1 MPVWEYFKNRGLSP
15 HHRATGPFCKILF
28 TDKSLEEGSVKGG
41 TCRPPLGDRGAVA
54 PHQATGRC
62 CLQPPACL
70 GQWASRQIAN
80 CDSHDEL
87 TISIEFPCLSSPT
100 SIEHASHRPP
110 AHVAQGKQGNG
121 HLVRL

>member
-41 TCRPPLGDRGAVA
+41 TCRPPIWRQGGLSPPPPHTRRRAAAVCNLLLALG
-54 PHQATGRC
+54 
-62 CLQPPACL
+62 
-70 GQWASRQIAN
+70 N
-80 CDSHDEL
+80 E
-87 TISIEFPCLSSPT
+87 
-100 SIEHASHRPP
+100 
-110 AHVAQGKQGNG
+110 